1 MSDTTIDDPT
11 FLYAWAT
18 PDLTPVAPEQSP
30 YRMFYGGF
38 GLFEAL
44 AWREANP
51 DPADLVMVRYEY
63 TRYEQTVAPFDWS
76 TADHVVFALNH
87 YVSHVRSLV
96 HEYALDD
103 SDLIE
108 DRAFLEILE
117 EATGKKATR
126 TIRGI

>member
-1 MSDTTIDDPT
+1 MSDDPT
-11 FLYAWAT
+11 ILYAWAI
-18 PDLTPVAPEQSP
+18 PDPSPMAPEQSP
-30 YRMFYGGF
+30 YQMFYGGF

-44 AWREANP
+44 AWREATP

-63 TRYEQTVAPFDWS
+63 TRYEQTVEPFDWS
-76 TADHVVFALNH
+76 TADRVVLALDH
-87 YVSHVRSLV
+87 YVTQVMGHV

-126 TIRGI
+126 IIRGI